1 MRANLNEII
10 RAQLRDAF
18 LGREFVRI
26 AKIVLDSAGM
36 FWYVAC
42 MLKATS
48 IYLDVADM
56 KKLERLAGKD
66 GLKASYL
73 VRKAIKEFLQR
84 QAEEKR
90 EK

>member
-1 MRANLNEII
+1 
-10 RAQLRDAF
+10 
-18 LGREFVRI
+18 
-26 AKIVLDSAGM
+26 
-36 FWYVAC
+36 

-48 IYLDVADM
+48 IYLDVTDM
-56 KKLERLAGKD
+56 KKLERLANKE

-84 QAEEKR
+84 HVEENK